1 MNDNMIEEDYVFVII
16 CMEESWEVG
25 RWVVELKLFVEGLKE
40 CIFCKELLSFIL
52 CIGEKKYGLV
62 YIFYVVCW
70 KCGIMN
76 FVFIGKCYS
85 ISGKGLVCCFDI
97 NIKMVKGL

>member
-1 MNDNMIEEDYVFVII
+1 MRFVSLVVKKSVMNENMIEEDYVFVII

-62 YIFYVVCW
+62 FIFYVLC
-70 KCGIMN
+70 
-76 FVFIGKCYS
+76 
-85 ISGKGLVCCFDI
+85 
-97 NIKMVKGL
+97 